1 MTRDAEALVRSV
13 TQLSSVPLVPEL
25 RLHLL
30 MPSSPLWRATPEEA
44 RLQGLELPY
53 WAFAWPGGQVLAR
66 YVLDHPALVSGKRV
80 LDFAS
85 GCAIE
90 GVAAALAGAQV
101 CCADLDP
108 LAAKYAVLNARE
120 NGVTLTT
127 STDDLIGRD
136 VDVDVI
142 LAGDACYEPEL
153 AARVIPWLRAQA
165 QRGVVV
171 LIGDPLRVPGALDEM
186 PRLTTYDASFDGDP
200 RGLTCW
206 PTHVLR
212 LP

>member
-1 MTRDAEALVRSV
+1 VAG
-13 TQLSSVPLVPEL
+13 
-25 RLHLL
+25 
-30 MPSSPLWRATPEEA
+30 RAGA
-44 RLQGLELPY
+44 RE
-53 WAFAWPGGQVLAR
+53 
-66 YVLDHPALVSGKRV
+66 VLDHPTLVSGKRV

-85 GCAIE
+85 GCAVE
-90 GVAAALAGAQV
+90 GVVAALAGSQV

-108 LAAKYAVLNARE
+108 LAAKYAALNAQQ

-165 QRGVVV
+165 QRGVLV
-171 LIGDPLRVPGALDEM
+171 LIGDPLRVPGALDAM
-186 PRLTTYDASFDGDP
+186 PRLATYDASFDGDP

-206 PTHVLR
+206 PTHVFTWTTGGK
-212 LP
+212 

>member
-1 MTRDAEALVRSV
+1 MLWLLPPDAPSWHATDPAALS
-13 TQLSSVPLVPEL
+13 
-25 RLHLL
+25 
-30 MPSSPLWRATPEEA
+30 M
-44 RLQGLELPY
+44 PY

-85 GCAIE
+85 GCAVE
-90 GVAAALAGAQV
+90 GVAAAVAGAQV

-108 LAAKYAVLNARE
+108 LAAKYAVLNARQ

-165 QRGVVV
+165 QRGVKV
-171 LIGDPLRVPGALDEM
+171 LIGDPLRVPGALDAAS
-186 PRLTTYDASFDGDP
+186 RLVSYPASFDGDP
-200 RGLTCW
+200 RGLTLW